1 MLLLITV
8 IVGAFSL
15 AKCYN
20 DAIFS
25 SEKAKAQPK
34 SRIVVCV
41 PLNGMVKKR
50 FDMLLLCS

>member
-20 DAIFS
+20 NAIFS